1 MVESKSLVVMREHWE
16 NKYLN
21 SCCLEKVPQ
30 GPSSLPLPKLG
41 GLGGPLPYKEYKSF
55 RKVKQIIWSNWNKS
69 FQSRWS
75 DRSSTAQEIQNY
87 LENVASSNYS
97 LLTSLNKV
105 IRTGGG
111 YLCFIWWR
119 GRWEELFRWKAK
131 VCKYLSPFLQV
142 FVKFKLVAPPP
153 CN

>member
-1 MVESKSLVVMREHWE
+1 MVGSKSLVVMREHWE

-41 GLGGPLPYKEYKSF
+41 GLGGPLPYKKYKSF
-55 RKVKQIIWSNWNKS
+55 REKNTNHLEKKNKAIWSNWNKS
-69 FQSRWS
+69 LQSRWS
-75 DRSSTAQEIQNY
+75 DRSSIAQEIQNH
-87 LENVASSNYS
+87 LEIVASSNYS

-131 VCKYLSPFLQV
+131 VCKYLSTFFVSICQV
-142 FVKFKLVAPPP
+142 
-153 CN
+153 